1 MTDAQAETEARWSS
15 WLIERNLRGA
25 RIVLLLVAVFYP
37 LFAVLDYLVAPRAS
51 LPVLYMSRLVVTAY
65 TLAMLAVTRTA
76 RAGRYA
82 TALTAVYILVVA
94 GGIGVMIWALGGY
107 ESPYYAGLNLVML
120 GAAVLFVWPARV
132 AAWVHTLIVL
142 MYLVPNAID
151 ARPEHLRAA
160 LTSFYFLGATATIAI
175 AAQVFGYRSARE
187 QVVKQLQL
195 EEATDKLSRAHEEL
209 QRLDRFKSRFFANIT
224 HELKTPLAMVLSP
237 IELLIAGEL
246 GHLSEPQ
253 RATLRSVHRNGARLL
268 KLIGDLLD
276 LSRLEESRLR
286 LAVGEHDLVAYLRQ
300 LVAQVEPLT
309 GRKNISV
316 SFETECPAA
325 PTWCDL
331 DRMERVFVN
340 LLSNAAKFTPVGGH
354 ITVSVRATPELVTAC
369 VGDNGP
375 GFPAEMA
382 DQVFERFFQ
391 VDGDASHNRY
401 NKGGTGIG
409 LALARELVELHGG
422 RIWAESAVGKGARFF
437 VELPRDRGHFRADVI
452 ERPADAPTDA
462 KPREATGKPDL
473 TADFAN
479 REEFRL
485 MDVAQATERR
495 IVERDADE
503 RARGRTILVVEDTPD
518 VVKLIHLI
526 LRQQFRIFTAPD
538 GKRGLELA
546 LREAPHLIIT
556 DLMMP
561 EMDGYELTRALRAN
575 EKTRHIPIVM
585 LTARGEIDDRVRGLE
600 SGVNSYLTKP
610 FAARELLATVRKLL
624 EVQDST
630 TDLVLT
636 RQMDSLEIVA
646 GGLAHEINN
655 PLNYIKN
662 SLQRVHKDVDE
673 IMRMV
678 NERALD
684 DAKLRQLDARTKV
697 MFKTAESGVARI
709 ADTVSLMG
717 RYSREGYSRVARS
730 HDLFAAV
737 RDVVSM
743 VLPATGRRVEVT
755 TSFEGDG
762 TIECVPEELHQLLT
776 NLVQNAIE
784 ASPDGTG
791 RVEVTGTSDPDVVT
805 LSVRDNGPGVKPED
819 HGRIFTPFF
828 TTKAPG
834 AGMGMG
840 LTISWRVVQSLG
852 GMLSEEGTYGQGAL
866 FVARIPRHAAGA
878 RAMSSKVPPP
888 PRPSSPAAAPPS
900 A

>member
-1 MTDAQAETEARWSS
+1 MNTDAEVEARWST
-15 WLIERNLRGA
+15 WLLERNRRGA
-25 RIVLLLVAVFYP
+25 RVVFFLVAFFYP
-37 LFAVLDYLVAPRAS
+37 FFAVLDYVAAPREA
-51 LPVLYMSRLVVTAY
+51 LPTLYVSRVIVTAY
-65 TLAMLAVTRTA
+65 TLVMFGVLRSRLFNRQAIAITA
-76 RAGRYA
+76 TYMVFIAA
-82 TALTAVYILVVA
+82 
-94 GGIGVMIWALGGY
+94 GIGVMILLMGGY
-107 ESPYYAGLNLVML
+107 RSPYYAGLNLIMV
-120 GAAVLFVWPARV
+120 AAGLLFVWPARV
-132 AAWVHTLIVL
+132 ALAVHTAIV
-142 MYLVPNAID
+142 MMFVVPSAFAAKTDDIV
-151 ARPEHLRAA
+151 PA
-160 LTSFYFLGATATIAI
+160 LTSFFFLGTTATTAI
-175 AAQVFGYRSARE
+175 AAQIFGYRSARE
-187 QVVKQLQL
+187 QVVKQILL
-195 EEATDKLSRAHEEL
+195 EEATEKLSRAHEEL

-316 SFETECPAA
+316 SFETACASA

-375 GFPAEMA
+375 GFPEEMA

-422 RIWAESAVGKGARFF
+422 RIWAESAVNKGARFF

-452 ERPADAPTDA
+452 ERAADAPADAR
-462 KPREATGKPDL
+462 PREGLAKPDL

-575 EKTRHIPIVM
+575 EKTKHIPIVM

-678 NERALD
+678 SERALD
-684 DAKLRQLDARTKV
+684 DAKLKQLDARTKV

-717 RYSREGYSRVARS
+717 RYSREGYSRVARA

-755 TSFEGDG
+755 TKFEGDG

-776 NLVQNAIE
+776 NLIQNAIE

-791 RVEVTGTSDPDVVT
+791 RVEVTGSSDPDVVT

-852 GMLSEEGTYGQGAL
+852 GMLSEEGTYGEGAL

-878 RAMSSKVPPP
+878 RAIASKVPPP

>member
-1 MTDAQAETEARWSS
+1 MNGDAEVEARWST
-15 WLIERNLRGA
+15 WLIERNRRGA
-25 RIVLLLVAVFYP
+25 RVVFFLVAFFYP
-37 LFAVLDYLVAPRAS
+37 VFAVLDYYTAPRAA
-51 LPVLYMSRLVVTAY
+51 LPLLYTSRVVVTAY
-65 TLAMLAVTRTA
+65 TLAMFAALRS
-76 RAGRYA
+76 RLFDRHA
-82 TALTAVYILVVA
+82 TAITASFMVFIA
-94 GGIGVMIWALGGY
+94 AGIGVMVWALGGY
-107 ESPYYAGLNLVML
+107 SSPYYAGLNLIMV
-120 GAAVLFVWPARV
+120 AAALLFVWPARV
-132 AAWVHTLIVL
+132 AFAVHTLIVS
-142 MYLVPNAID
+142 MFLVPNAFG
-151 ARPEHLRAA
+151 ARSADILPAV
-160 LTSFYFLGATATIAI
+160 TSFFFLGTTATTAI

-187 QVVKQLQL
+187 QVVKQIQL
-195 EEATDKLSRAHEEL
+195 EEATEKLSRAHEEL

-253 RATLRSVHRNGARLL
+253 RATLRSVHRNGSRLL

-286 LAVGEHDLVAYLRQ
+286 LHVEAHDLVAYLRQ

-316 SFETECPAA
+316 SFESDA
-325 PTWCDL
+325 PSADTWCDL
-331 DRMERVFVN
+331 DRVERVFVN

-354 ITVSVRATPELVTAC
+354 VAVSVRVTPARVVAC
-369 VGDNGP
+369 VADDGP

-382 DQVFERFFQ
+382 DRVFERFFQ

-422 RIWAESAVGKGARFF
+422 RIWAESDVGKGARFY
-437 VELPRDRGHFRADVI
+437 VELPRDREHFRADVI
-452 ERPADAPTDA
+452 ERHAEAEAAAAPRA
-462 KPREATGKPDL
+462 PGAKPDL
-473 TADFAN
+473 TADLAA

-485 MDVAQATERR
+485 MEVAQATERR
-495 IVERDADE
+495 VVERDADE

-518 VVKLIHLI
+518 VVRLVHLI

-538 GKRGLELA
+538 GRRGLELA
-546 LREAPHLIIT
+546 LRETPHLIIT

-575 EKTRHIPIVM
+575 ERTRHIPIVM
-585 LTARGEIDDRVRGLE
+585 LTARGELDDRVQGLE
-600 SGVNSYLTKP
+600 SGVNAYLTKP
-610 FAARELLATVRKLL
+610 FVARELLATVRKLL

-655 PLNYIKN
+655 PLNYVKN
-662 SLQRVHKDVDE
+662 SLARVRKDVDE
-673 IMRMV
+673 VMKMV
-678 NERALD
+678 SEGTATEARL
-684 DAKLRQLDARTKV
+684 KQIEARTRT

-717 RYSREGYSRVARS
+717 RYSREGYSRVARP
-730 HDLFAAV
+730 HDLFAAA
-737 RDVVSM
+737 RDVIEM
-743 VLPATGRRVEVT
+743 VLPATGRRVEVAT
-755 TSFEGDG
+755 RFDGDG
-762 TIECVPEELHQLLT
+762 TVECVPEEVHQLLT

-784 ASPDGTG
+784 AAPDDGSG
-791 RVEVTGTSDPDVVT
+791 RVEVSGSGDGETVT

-852 GMLSEEGTYGQGAL
+852 GALTEEGTYGEGAM
-866 FVARIPRHAAGA
+866 FVARIPRRAGSSARAGA
-878 RAMSSKVPPP
+878 ASSP
-888 PRPSSPAAAPPS
+888 PRS
-900 A
+900 